1 MNYIVAGLLLLL
13 SSAVSGENLDKL
25 LQQARLNNPQAQYD
39 VASYYLLR
47 KDDDKQNS
55 KLALYWFET
64 AAENGN
70 TNAQTY
76 LAQEYQ
82 RGLIAK
88 KDDQLAVY
96 WLTVL
101 ALKGQNAASLELARY
116 FQSHPNHH
124 IDFTDIWYRIAA
136 NSTAEGEQEYSSYLQ
151 SKFNQKREEQLSDTQ
166 QLESVFTPPADKHDA
181 KNNSATSPVEANN
194 ITSDWLFCLLS
205 LIPLGF
211 AFFIFSLL
219 KTIRNLKH
227 QIKQHHVSVDQD
239 RTSQQTQI
247 QKQKQQISLL
257 FNELKRTK
265 VNSEPQKLM
274 QACAVFGYT
283 PTSIPDKHQIK
294 IRYKQLSKIYHPD
307 MKGSDEEM
315 KRLNQ
320 ALKTI
325 LNNTQ

>member
-1 MNYIVAGLLLLL
+1 MNYVVVGLLLLL

-47 KDDDKQNS
+47 KDDEKQNS

-76 LAQEYQ
+76 LAQEFQ
-82 RGLIAK
+82 QGLITQK
-88 KDDQLAVY
+88 NDQLAVY

-101 ALKGQNAASLELARY
+101 ALKGQNSASLELARY
-116 FQSHPNHH
+116 FKSHPNHH

-136 NSTAEGEQEYSSYLQ
+136 NSTAEGEQEYSFYLQ
-151 SKFNQKREEQLSDTQ
+151 RKFNQQREDQLSDTQ
-166 QLESVFTPPADKHDA
+166 QLESAFTLSNKQDTNNKPAASLIK
-181 KNNSATSPVEANN
+181 ANN
-194 ITSDWLFCLLS
+194 IASDWLFWLLS

-211 AFFIFSLL
+211 IFFIFSLL
-219 KTIRNLKH
+219 KTIRKLKR
-227 QIKQHHVSVDQD
+227 QIKQHHVSIDQD
-239 RTSQQTQI
+239 HSSQQAQI

-257 FNELKRTK
+257 FNELKRAK
-265 VNSEPQKLM
+265 LNSEQQTLA
-274 QACAVFGYT
+274 QACSVFGYST
-283 PTSIPDKHQIK
+283 KSIPDKAQIK

-320 ALKTI
+320 ALKII